1 MEGYLS
7 ASHFHKVPD
16 APKVW
21 IITKLL
27 PTYTYI
33 KGKMATF
40 KGKWLGKYFL
50 HGASG
55 VHLSFRNQFGGLSER
70 ESCRIIQYLG
80 WGALKKTAMF
90 PKKGT
95 TPFFLY

>member
-1 MEGYLS
+1 MLQRYGLLLNYYL
-7 ASHFHKVPD
+7 H
-16 APKVW
+16 
-21 IITKLL
+21 I
-27 PTYTYI
+27 PTLRE
-33 KGKMATF
+33 KWLRSR
-40 KGKWLGKYFL
+40 GKWLGKYFL

-55 VHLSFRNQFGGLSER
+55 VHLSFRNQFGGLFER

-80 WGALKKTAMF
+80 WGGLKKTAMF